1 MSTAPAQVTVP
12 FAYSIMHRSH
22 PVEKSKLEKEF
33 IDEFLGS
40 FVTLGHSWNHRRIRH
55 DQTQRAPLLDAC
67 GCRLRGTRMSCRY
80 WTISPSISIRF
91 LVLAPK
97 GLPCQTWLVL
107 RWTFWTTRSLHCVA
121 WKLFVTGRG
130 VGCCFMAF
138 RCQASCSSVLG
149 EDCDTRHSFGSGLP
163 PQQSAFGNWIL
174 GRVIASQCSED
185 N

>member
-80 WTISPSISIRF
+80 WTISTINIYPFLSSGTKGVAMSNLTGPEMNFLNDQISA
-91 LVLAPK
+91 L
-97 GLPCQTWLVL
+97 
-107 RWTFWTTRSLHCVA
+107 RSLKAICHWEGCGM
-121 WKLFVTGRG
+121 LLHG
-130 VGCCFMAF
+130 VPMPSVMQQ
-138 RCQASCSSVLG
+138 RCGWRL
-149 EDCDTRHSFGSGLP
+149 RHE
-163 PQQSAFGNWIL
+163 A
-174 GRVIASQCSED
+174 
-185 N
+185 